1 VKFFFGRNYKHPP
14 TVETMYAI
22 LIMAIVQ
29 IVLNIIMFMKISGP
43 KAQAGIA
50 KAASQVCE
58 GDCANK
64 KARAA
69 QLMSKGQAALAAAP
83 ESAVN
88 AAGQVF
94 DTVKPF
100 AAARQMHMATNDDKK
115 ECGATAKMHK
125 IYRGSS
131 AAAYPAVSFNGT
143 KNMGV
148 NMLKFMPHMNA
159 KPRDPST
166 TDPWGG
172 VNRPAIS

>member
-1 VKFFFGRNYKHPP
+1 
-14 TVETMYAI
+14 MYAI
-22 LIMAIVQ
+22 LIMAVVQ
-29 IVLNIIMFMKISGP
+29 IILNIILFTRLSGP

-50 KAASQVCE
+50 KAASQVCD
-58 GDCANK
+58 GDCK
-64 KARAA
+64 DEKARAA
-69 QLMSKGQAALAAAP
+69 QLVQKGAAAAAAAP
-83 ESAVN
+83 DHAVN

-100 AAARQMHMATNDDKK
+100 AAARQTHMAADHD
-115 ECGATAKMHK
+115 EEQCGAKAKMHK

-148 NMLKFMPHMNA
+148 NTLKFMPHMNA
-159 KPRDPST
+159 KPRDAST